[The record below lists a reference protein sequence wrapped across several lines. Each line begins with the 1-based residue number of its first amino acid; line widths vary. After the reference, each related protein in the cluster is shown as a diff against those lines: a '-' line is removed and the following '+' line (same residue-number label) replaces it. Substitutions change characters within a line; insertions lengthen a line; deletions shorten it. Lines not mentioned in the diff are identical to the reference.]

1 MTRGG
6 PALRPDD
13 PPILVCADMQVQ
25 NCGEEGISAREVA
38 RCLALLQLWRTEL
51 WPVLHLKRVAQAAWF
66 DPEPNLSDWAPAFRP
81 RPGEMVFEHP
91 LPSAYS
97 CSRFAEFMASMRGI
111 HCLMAGYSLD
121 ETILATVV
129 EGFHRSHRFAI
140 VGDAV
145 LCAPSGTA
153 DPERYRVAMTC
164 AIGKFACIR
173 PSSDLIDAAASAA

>member
-1 MTRGG
+1 MTGGG
-6 PALRPDD
+6 PALCPGD
-13 PPILVCADMQVQ
+13 PPILVCSNMQVQ
-25 NCGEEGISAREVA
+25 NFDGEGIPARETA
-38 RCLALLQLWRTEL
+38 RCLALLELWRTEL

-66 DPEPNLSDWAPAFRP
+66 DPEPNLTDWVAPFRP

-97 CSRFAEFMASMRGI
+97 CSRFAEFMASLRGI
-111 HCLMAGYSLD
+111 HCLMAGCSLD

-145 LCAPSGTA
+145 WCAPSGTG
-153 DPERYRVAMTC
+153 DGERYRAAMIR
-164 AIGKFACIR
+164 AIGKFAGIR
-173 PSSDLIDAAASAA
+173 QSSSVIDAAASAA